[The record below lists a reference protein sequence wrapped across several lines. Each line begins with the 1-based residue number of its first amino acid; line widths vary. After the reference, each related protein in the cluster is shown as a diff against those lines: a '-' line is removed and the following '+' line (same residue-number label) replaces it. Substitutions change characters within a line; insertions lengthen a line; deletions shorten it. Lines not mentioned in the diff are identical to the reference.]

1 MKTTVWILS
10 LLREQGNLCVCV
22 CVCKILTK
30 TPNEVGC
37 KSWGALVSEMPK
49 RKLEQELSEEC
60 KMEAGVVGGVN
71 DRAEWIH
78 RSDHKRI

>member
-1 MKTTVWILS
+1 MCVS
-10 LLREQGNLCVCV
+10 VCVCVCV

-49 RKLEQELSEEC
+49 RKLEQELSEVC
-60 KMEAGVVGGVN
+60 KMKAGVVGGVN
-71 DRAEWIH
+71 DRAKWIH
-78 RSDHKRI
+78 RSDHKGSHFR